1 MSNTNR
7 NEPSAVQENEEK
19 YGDRS
24 MRFESGFSEKLSDF
38 WFHHRGKVIIGVI
51 LLLIVILT
59 VSQIFGKRNNDVMV
73 LYSGS
78 AYLSGEQQNA
88 IQNLLTALCGDAQ
101 DKEGF
106 LAGLTQYQVY
116 SKEQIESIRAETFAD
131 GSHNFVNSEYNS
143 ENYENL
149 YNYIM
154 TGDTAILMLEPWL
167 FDELRKNDRLVPMSE
182 LFSAV
187 PPSTEEYG
195 YGITLGET
203 AVYEAYE
210 ILQLLPENT
219 VLCFL
224 KPYVFGNT
232 GKESKYTQMKEV
244 FRSIVN
250 YTPEAPSLTE

>member
-1 MSNTNR
+1 MSEFGANNHSGEHP
-7 NEPSAVQENEEK
+7 NESK
-19 YGDRS
+19 YEDRTV
-24 MRFESGFSEKLSDF
+24 RIESGFAEKLSDF

-51 LLLIVILT
+51 ILLIAILT
-59 VSQIFGKRNNDVMV
+59 VSQMIGKRNNDVMV

-78 AYLSGEQQNA
+78 AYLSGEQQND
-88 IQNLLTALCGDAQ
+88 IQNLLTSLCQSALGN
-101 DKEGF
+101 KKF

-116 SKEQIESIRAETFAD
+116 SKEQIESLRAETFAD
-131 GSHNFVNSEYNS
+131 GSHQFVNSEYNT

-167 FDELRKNDRLVPMSE
+167 FHELRKNERLVPMSE
-182 LFSAV
+182 LFSSV
-187 PPSTEEYG
+187 PPSVEAYG
-195 YGITLGET
+195 YGITLGDT
-203 AVYEAYE
+203 AVYDAYG

-244 FRSIVN
+244 FRGIVN
-250 YTPEAPSLTE
+250 YTSEASSVTE